1 MCTHAVGIVLP
12 GLLASGVDTGR
23 LVGIQVNTQ
32 KLSENNLTHV
42 GILRITYVYT

>member
-32 KLSENNLTHV
+32 KLSENNSTHV
-42 GILRITYVYT
+42 NFFQS